1 MLFIRYIINVYL
13 YTRYYFH
20 RITGTGPFGRK
31 GAIHVPKRNPARG
44 NPLKSALARHH
55 VKQFHEASCS
65 VASVVT
71 AVNAIRDGDPGRPDP
86 ITQMDILE
94 KVRTGHWKERM
105 SENGHNGRRGLP
117 LTLLGEIVT
126 AGLDAYHIQYEAV
139 EIIRASRQRKPSKRI
154 RQRLLSHL
162 KAFEEKGNRLI
173 IAHFDQGCFI
183 PALNIPH
190 ISPVGGFDAKTQ
202 SVLILDVDP
211 LVKTPYT
218 IPFNTFYKGISSN
231 YHHVFRIF
239 GYQCGGC
246 VVIRLEGG
254 IRRTLLY

>member
-1 MLFIRYIINVYL
+1 MRFFRCIINIYL

-31 GAIHVPKRNPARG
+31 GAIHVPMRNPARG
-44 NPLKSALARHH
+44 NPLKTALARHH

-65 VASVVT
+65 AASVVT
-71 AVNAIRDGDPGRPDP
+71 AVNAIRDGDPDRPEP

-126 AGLDAYHIQYEAV
+126 AGLDAYHIRYEAV
-139 EIIRASRQRKPSKRI
+139 EIIRASRKSKPSKSVR
-154 RQRLLSHL
+154 RRLLSHL
-162 KAFEEKGNRLI
+162 KDFEEKGNCLI

-202 SVLILDVDP
+202 SVLMLDVDP
-211 LVKTPYT
+211 SAKSPYT
-218 IPFNTFYKGISSN
+218 ISFNTFYKGISSN
-231 YHHVFRIF
+231 YHHVFRTF

-246 VVIRLEGG
+246 VVIRLGGG
-254 IRRTLLY
+254 IKGTPLH